1 MACTMAQCSASL
13 EDLDT
18 IVFFL
23 VFQDTWVGPSF
34 IKLHD
39 TDFWV
44 NGQEAIKFILHAR
57 TMTWTLCLKLQ
68 CVFFDI

>member
-39 TDFWV
+39 TDFRV
-44 NGQEAIKFILHAR
+44 NGQEAQFASQYAIRFIL
-57 TMTWTLCLKLQ
+57 L
-68 CVFFDI
+68 